1 MLGLF
6 YRYEDRKPLL
16 PRAREPKK
24 AQRHE
29 FYVQAALLIV
39 TVFIS
44 VAHLCRW
51 GDGTTV
57 GWGYKLLNGLSITS
71 GGRWLVPFLTESDP
85 DSHSTVLLS
94 PVSQP
99 TGGFVLVCEWQM
111 GEWVKTAQW
120 GWTCEAGR
128 ERQTSPNYIQDS
140 RFDGTQ
146 INLLWHSP
154 VRTVRIIYNGVILW

>member
-1 MLGLF
+1 MV
-6 YRYEDRKPLL
+6 PL
-16 PRAREPKK
+16 
-24 AQRHE
+24 
-29 FYVQAALLIV
+29 
-39 TVFIS
+39 S
-44 VAHLCRW
+44 
-51 GDGTTV
+51 

-94 PVSQP
+94 LVSRP

-111 GEWVKTAQW
+111 GEWVKTAHW

-154 VRTVRIIYNGVILW
+154 VRTERIIYNGVILWQIPTVIMWKMKKKKPKNTKEYKTLSSGYCWWSRNWYKELGGA